1 MGAYRYSMEMGRRMS
16 VEEEIS
22 WRCSNLAC
30 GRELDVKIQGTS
42 GWVFCGE
49 CGASD
54 EFKAT
59 GNLLVMKE

>member
-1 MGAYRYSMEMGRRMS
+1 MS